1 MTQYARPDADTSV
14 GNWAA
19 SSGSSRYAMIDE
31 SSTDDSDYISVDSYT
46 GLEETITVG
55 LSDVDTPDSGTR
67 TVVVRAALQSGGMMG
82 GGQITLTVTLEEGGT
97 SKGSQTTSITSS
109 ATNLSFNITSSI
121 SDYSNL
127 SLKIE
132 AVDAY
137 SAGTTAK
144 VYQAYFSVPD
154 AAAEDAATSE
164 AFLLFVD

>member
-31 SSTDDSDYISVDSYT
+31 SSTDDSDYISVENYGSVD
-46 GLEETITVG
+46 TITVG

-67 TVVVRAALQSGGMMG
+67 TVVVRAALVGGMMG
-82 GGQITLTVTLEEGGT
+82 GGQITLTVTLEEGST
-97 SKGSQTTSITSS
+97 SKGSQETSLSSS

-132 AVDAY
+132 AIDVM

-154 AAAEDAATSE
+154 AASEDAATSE